1 MKKVIIKDITLR
13 ECDEFA
19 SPALSFKEKLETAKL
34 LERLGV
40 DAIETGRVLTAADE
54 VLIRTLC
61 GTLELVS
68 LSVPVGLDIEEAE
81 RAVRALTNA
90 KNATINVVVPVSAV
104 RMEYFSG
111 KKPDAILEMVSAVV
125 ARCRELGLPV
135 EFTAEDSTR
144 AEPDFLK
151 SAITTAV
158 EAGAETVTLCDA
170 VGEMTPDELLAFI
183 EHTRANVPSLGS
195 DSLAS
200 VTSSGVELAL
210 HCRDHLGLAA
220 ASAIKASQ
228 DGVSIVKVSGTTAGG
243 TLPLEQFLRVLS
255 VRGDYLGL
263 TSDANFTIS
272 SKICDQIHMLTGAG
286 RSGSSAFAHAVGG
299 DENRGAPLGAETD
312 MDSLRSRIEEM
323 GYTVSNDDF
332 ERIYTLFI
340 EIARSKPVE
349 NRDIE
354 ALVAETAGQSAPTYQ
369 LRNYVIN
376 SGSAI
381 TATSCLTIAR
391 NGSEVRAISI
401 GDGPIDASFLAIED
415 ALGRKFELEDFQI
428 RAVTEGREAMGDALV
443 KLRSGGKLYSGR
455 GLSTDIIGASIRAYL
470 SAVNKIVHEEKN

>member
-1 MKKVIIKDITLR
+1 MKKLIITDITLR

-19 SPALSFKEKLETAKL
+19 SPALSFKEKLETARL
-34 LERLGV
+34 LERLRV
-40 DAIETGRVLTAADE
+40 DVLETGRVLTAADE

-61 GTLELVS
+61 GTLELMS
-68 LSVPVGLDIEEAE
+68 LSVPVGLDVEEAE
-81 RAVRALTNA
+81 RAIKALANA
-90 KNATINVVVPVSAV
+90 KNASINVVVPVSAV
-104 RMEYFSG
+104 RMEFFSG
-111 KKPDAILEMVSAVV
+111 KKPDAILEMISTVI
-125 ARCRELGLPV
+125 ARIRELGLPV
-135 EFTAEDSTR
+135 EFTAEDSIR
-144 AEPDFLK
+144 AEPEFLK
-151 SAITTAV
+151 SAITAAV
-158 EAGAETVTLCDA
+158 EAGAGTVTLCDA

-183 EHTRANVPSLGS
+183 ERTRVNIPVLS
-195 DSLAS
+195 S
-200 VTSSGVELAL
+200 VTLAL

-220 ASAIKASQ
+220 ASAIKAAQ
-228 DGVSIVKVSGTTAGG
+228 YGVSIVKVSGTTAGG

-263 TSDANFTIS
+263 TADANFTVVT
-272 SKICDQIHMLTGAG
+272 KTCGQIHMLTGAG
-286 RSGSSAFAHAVGG
+286 RSGSSAFVGAVGG
-299 DENRGAPLGAETD
+299 DESRGAPLGAETD
-312 MDSLRSRIEEM
+312 KASLRGRIEEM
-323 GYTVSNDDF
+323 GYTVTNDDF

-381 TATSCLTIAR
+381 TATSCLTIVQ
-391 NGSEVRAISI
+391 NGSEMRALSI

>member
-1 MKKVIIKDITLR
+1 MKKVIITDITLR

-40 DAIETGRVLTAADE
+40 DVIETGRVLTAADE

-61 GTLELVS
+61 GTLKLVS
-68 LSVPVGLDIEEAE
+68 LSVPVSLDIDEAE
-81 RAVRALTNA
+81 RAVNALANA
-90 KNATINVVVPVSAV
+90 ENPYINVVVPVSAV

-111 KKPDAILEMVSAVV
+111 KKPDAILEMITAVV
-125 ARCRELGLPV
+125 KRVRELGFAV
-135 EFTAEDSTR
+135 EFTAEDATR
-144 AEPDFLK
+144 AEAGFLN
-151 SAITTAV
+151 SAVTAAV
-158 EAGAETVTLCDA
+158 DAGADTVTLCDA

-183 EHTRANVPSLGS
+183 ERTRESIPA
-195 DSLAS
+195 LAE
-200 VTSSGVELAL
+200 VRLAL

-220 ASAIKASQ
+220 ASAIKAAQ
-228 DGVSIVKVSGTTAGG
+228 DGVSIIKASATNTGG
-243 TLPLEQFLRVLS
+243 TLPTEQLLRILS

-263 TSDANFTIS
+263 TSDANFTVV
-272 SKICDQIHMLTGAG
+272 SKTCNQLHMLTGAG
-286 RSGSSAFAHAVGG
+286 RSGSSAFVGAVGG
-299 DENRGAPLGAETD
+299 DENHGAPLGAETD
-312 MDSLRSRIEEM
+312 RDSLRGRIEEM
-323 GYTVSNDDF
+323 GYVVSNDDF
-332 ERIYTLFI
+332 ERIFALFG
-340 EIARSKPVE
+340 EIVRSKPVE

-354 ALVAETAGQSAPTYQ
+354 ALIADTASQSAPTYQ

-381 TATSCLTIAR
+381 TATSCVTVVQ
-391 NGSEVRAISI
+391 NGTELRALSL

-455 GLSTDIIGASIRAYL
+455 GVSTDIIGASIRAYL